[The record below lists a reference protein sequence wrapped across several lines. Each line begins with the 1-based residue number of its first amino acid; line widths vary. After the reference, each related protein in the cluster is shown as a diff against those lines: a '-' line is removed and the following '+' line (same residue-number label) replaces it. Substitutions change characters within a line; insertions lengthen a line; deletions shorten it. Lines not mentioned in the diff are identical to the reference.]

1 MRLVKGSVISLEV
14 SMLDVQFIEHNKL
27 QLLAERKTL
36 LEDMELLKQTLQ
48 GEVDMDVEEADPD
61 IIEREKSA
69 TLLEAME
76 AKLADVEHA
85 LKVIEA
91 GQYGVCERCGME
103 IPKER
108 LEVKPEATLCIKCQS
123 EVERMLRRGMNPQR
137 SRWHFPVA

>member
-1 MRLVKGSVISLEV
+1 
-14 SMLDVQFIEHNKL
+14 MLDPQFIEKNK
-27 QLLAERKTL
+27 QELLAERDRL
-36 LEDMELLKQTLQ
+36 LEDIALLKETLQ

-91 GQYGVCERCGME
+91 GQYGICERCGAE
-103 IPKER
+103 IPQER
-108 LEVKPEATLCIKCQS
+108 LEVKPEATLCIKCQG
-123 EVERMLRRGMNPQR
+123 EVERLLRRGVNPQR
-137 SRWHFPVA
+137 SRWHFPVT

>member
-1 MRLVKGSVISLEV
+1 
-14 SMLDVQFIEHNKL
+14 MLDASFIEHNRQKL
-27 QLLAERKTL
+27 MQERDKI
-36 LEDMELLKQTLQ
+36 LEDIALLKQTLQ

-69 TLLEAME
+69 TLLEALE

-91 GQYGVCERCGME
+91 GQYGICERCGAE
-103 IPKER
+103 IPQER

-123 EVERMLRRGMNPQR
+123 EVERMLRRGMTPQR
-137 SRWHFPVA
+137 TRWHFPTD

>member
-1 MRLVKGSVISLEV
+1 
-14 SMLDVQFIEHNKL
+14 MLDATFIEHNRQKL
-27 QLLAERKTL
+27 LQERDKL
-36 LEDMELLKQTLQ
+36 LEDIALLKQTLQ

-69 TLLEAME
+69 TLLEALE
-76 AKLADVEHA
+76 SKLADVEHA
-85 LKVIEA
+85 LKIIEA
-91 GQYGVCERCGME
+91 GQYGICERCGAE
-103 IPKER
+103 IPQER